1 MPGSLT
7 IVRTDV
13 PSSSS
18 YARIPDVWRQAPKRW
33 GHPLHSTCSYMAMFP
48 PTIPHYFIRWLTE
61 PGDVV
66 WDPFSGRGTTAF
78 EACLLGRRGLGSD
91 ANPFAWL
98 LTSAKVN
105 PPSLASVH
113 RRLAE
118 LAEGLDGS
126 TCTEDVPPHIEMLF
140 RPKTLDQLLHVRNEL
155 SKSRKVDRFILAT
168 LAGGLHANAN
178 KVGVPGGLTV
188 AMPNTF
194 AMAPA
199 YVRRY
204 IDDHALQPPDT
215 DVISFLRSR
224 IQKYPPAAL
233 KTRGAAWQADA
244 QQIPPRDLLSNRP
257 KLIFFSP
264 PYLQVISYGKFN
276 WIRLWLLGED
286 PRETDA
292 RLFRSRS
299 LPKYLDFMNTVLQRA
314 ASILRPDGYCCVVVG
329 DVRRDDGNIDL
340 ANAIAGQVA
349 DVEGLRLIACLEDQ
363 LPVKAKVS
371 RIWGEGQGRATKT
384 DRILIFAGSDAPEPP
399 PPLTVKWQVAGRTDP

>member
-1 MPGSLT
+1 MFGGLVSTCP
-7 IVRTDV
+7 DA
-13 PSSSS
+13 PSSCM

-61 PGDVV
+61 RGDVV

-78 EACLLGRRGLGSD
+78 EACLLGRRGLASD

-105 PPSLASVH
+105 PPSLGSVH
-113 RRLAE
+113 RRLRE
-118 LAEGLDGS
+118 LAEGLEES
-126 TCTEDVPPHIEMLF
+126 ANTEDVPPEIEMLF
-140 RPKTLDQLLHVRNEL
+140 RPKTLAQLMYVRNEL
-155 SKSRKVDRFILAT
+155 SKSSKIDRFLLAT

-178 KVGVPGGLTV
+178 KAGVPRGLTV

-204 IDDHALQPPDT
+204 INDHALQPPES
-215 DVISFLRSR
+215 DVIHFLKNRV
-224 IQKYPPAAL
+224 QKYPPAIL
-233 KTRGAAWQADA
+233 KTCGAAWQADA
-244 QQIPPRDLLSNRP
+244 QQIPPMELLRNRP
-257 KLIFFSP
+257 KLVFFSP
-264 PYLQVISYGKFN
+264 PYLEVISYGKFN

-286 PRETDA
+286 PRETDTK
-292 RLFRSRS
+292 LFRSRS
-299 LPKYLDFMNTVLQRA
+299 LSKYLDFMKTVLQRA
-314 ASILRPDGYCCVVVG
+314 ASVLRDDGYCCVVVG
-329 DVRRDDGNIDL
+329 DVRRQDSNINL
-340 ANAIAGQVA
+340 ADAIAAHVA
-349 DVEGLRLIACLEDQ
+349 DIEGLRLIACIEDQ

-384 DRILIFAGSDAPEPP
+384 DRILIFAAPEAPDPP
-399 PPLTVKWQVAGRTDP
+399 PPITIRWQVAGGTGA